1 MWPTLIFPPLCS
13 HFSAAAPLH
22 PSLIQPLKISFPT
35 QLAFSLSRRCLG
47 LSSPPLS
54 SCGHFLFRPPI
65 KIVIQVTERTS
76 DHFTAGKKGSKA
88 SFKRPARLNAAGA
101 FHLLLLVCVC
111 LLFVCI
117 FFITL
122 VGKDFRT
129 VELGPHTLI
138 YMERNSRLQGL
149 QNEIAN
155 IFTLQGSRNIILLLR
170 SSLKKV
176 FFFLLISNCVI
187 FVWLSAQ
194 SVCVC
199 VRVYFRIAK
208 FLRRESSPAASS
220 QQHRRRE
227 NWGGVV
233 SVWAWNQEP
242 LDISKKKKPGNHW
255 FWFVFVILAETF
267 QWTMRK
273 T

>member
-76 DHFTAGKKGSKA
+76 DHFTAGKKGGKA

-111 LLFVCI
+111 VRCLCI
-117 FFITL
+117 FFYYTWRERFQDSGTWASHFDL
-122 VGKDFRT
+122 YGGKLQT
-129 VELGPHTLI
+129 AEL
-138 YMERNSRLQGL
+138 
-149 QNEIAN
+149 
-155 IFTLQGSRNIILLLR
+155 
-170 SSLKKV
+170 
-176 FFFLLISNCVI
+176 
-187 FVWLSAQ
+187 
-194 SVCVC
+194 
-199 VRVYFRIAK
+199 AK
-208 FLRRESSPAASS
+208 
-220 QQHRRRE
+220 
-227 NWGGVV
+227 W
-233 SVWAWNQEP
+233 
-242 LDISKKKKPGNHW
+242 DC
-255 FWFVFVILAETF
+255 
-267 QWTMRK
+267 
-273 T
+273 

>member
-76 DHFTAGKKGSKA
+76 DHFTAGKKGGKA

-111 LLFVCI
+111 LLFVYI
-117 FFITL
+117 
-122 VGKDFRT
+122 
-129 VELGPHTLI
+129 
-138 YMERNSRLQGL
+138 
-149 QNEIAN
+149 
-155 IFTLQGSRNIILLLR
+155 
-170 SSLKKV
+170 
-176 FFFLLISNCVI
+176 FLLHLKGKISG
-187 FVWLSAQ
+187 Q
-194 SVCVC
+194 
-199 VRVYFRIAK
+199 
-208 FLRRESSPAASS
+208 
-220 QQHRRRE
+220 
-227 NWGGVV
+227 
-233 SVWAWNQEP
+233 WN
-242 LDISKKKKPGNHW
+242 LGLTLW
-255 FWFVFVILAETF
+255 FIW
-267 QWTMRK
+267 RK
-273 T
+273 TPDCRACKMRLLIISLCRGVGT